1 MYILNIF
8 FAISLLV
15 SCGSSHLQSSTEKQ
29 DANLEN
35 LDVAY
40 FGSGCFWCVEAIY
53 ESVEGVSE
61 VINGYAGGHKV
72 NPTYREV
79 GSGKTGHAEVIAV
92 YYDSDVISFKTL
104 VDIYYASQDPT
115 TIGQSPDFGSAY
127 RSIIF
132 YDNDEEKDIAETA
145 KKQLSES
152 KMYNKPIVT
161 EILPFKVFYPAED
174 YHQDYERLNPNQP
187 YVRSV
192 SVPRLNR
199 FKAKHPELLKKDH

>member
-1 MYILNIF
+1 MHILNLL
-8 FAISLLV
+8 FAISLFA
-15 SCGSSHLQSSTEKQ
+15 SCGSSHSQNTASKQ
-29 DANLEN
+29 KANLEH
-35 LDVAY
+35 LDIAY

-53 ESVEGVSE
+53 ESVEGVTE

-79 GSGKTGHAEVIAV
+79 GSGRTGHAEVIAV
-92 YYDSDVISFKTL
+92 YYDADIISFKTL
-104 VDIYYASQDPT
+104 TDIYYASQDPT
-115 TIGQSPDFGSAY
+115 TIGQSPDFGDAY

-132 YDNDEEKDIAETA
+132 YDNEVEKSIAETA
-145 KKQLSES
+145 KKQLGES
-152 KMYNKPIVT
+152 KMYSKPIVT

-192 SVPRLNR
+192 SIPRLNR
-199 FKAKHPELLKKDH
+199 FKAKHPELLKKEQ

>member
-1 MYILNIF
+1 MDLYTALFALAIF
-8 FAISLLV
+8 V
-15 SCGSSHLQSSTEKQ
+15 SCGSTQSQKKPKEQ
-29 DANLEN
+29 VN
-35 LDVAY
+35 LDDLETAY
-40 FGSGCFWCVEAIY
+40 FASGCFWCVEAIY
-53 ESVEGVSE
+53 ESVEGVGE
-61 VINGYAGGHKV
+61 VVNGYAGGHKV

-79 GSGKTGHAEVIAV
+79 GGGRTGHAEAIEV
-92 YYDSDVISFKTL
+92 YYNPELISFKTL

-115 TIGQSPDFGSAY
+115 TIGQSPDFGNAY

-132 YDNDEEKDIAETA
+132 YKKDSEKGIAETA
-145 KKQLSES
+145 KQLLGDSG
-152 KMYNKPIVT
+152 MYKKPLVT
-161 EILPFKVFYPAED
+161 EILPFKKFYDAED